1 MTAKHHAPHPKRRQ
15 KPDDLEKRVRR
26 IERNYMREI
35 VKTATHIARHEA
47 NRAIREHEA
56 GDTVSWPSVAGAVSY
71 NIYGKT
77 PTEVIKEADPMGIV
91 DAKAVAEAMVAIPPN
106 RRPSRGILIQRV
118 EWSPERP
125 DRALITA
132 SNPWPDD
139 LGAGML

>member
-47 NRAIREHEA
+47 NRAIREHEDAYAHREPQRPHADYKA
-56 GDTVSWPSVAGAVSY
+56 GDTVSWLGVPGATSY

-77 PTEVIKEADPMGIV
+77 PTEVLEDVASKAPPVTKLDG
-91 DAKAVAEAMVAIPPN
+91 AVAQVVSGRTIHPGK
-106 RRPSRGILIQRV
+106 S
-118 EWSPERP
+118 SKPEGP
-125 DRALITA
+125 RAQKET
-132 SNPWPDD
+132 
-139 LGAGML
+139 